1 MSITASALR
10 RSRFTIVAAIALF
23 LSGLVALLDFPA
35 TEEPFVQVRAATVE
49 AYLPGATSDR
59 IEQLVAKPI
68 EERLREVAEVKTIDT
83 VVRPGSVFIAI
94 TLRDGTAADRLPA
107 IWQRVRIKMDEVHGQ
122 LPEGISPIVIN
133 DEFARVAVRSLAL
146 TGKGYSAGQLQ
157 DWARI
162 ARDRL
167 QTVEGVERISLHGVR
182 EERVFID
189 LAPASLAAA
198 GLSYDAAAKHLAE
211 RNIVATAGEIDTGR
225 RLLALEPSGDLSGVA
240 ALAAVQ
246 IPLAGERSLPLG
258 ALGRITRQVVDPPQT
273 AVVVNG
279 QPAVVLGIS
288 MRTGLNILS
297 FAERLDTRVAEVEQA
312 LPAGMRL
319 TTITDQS
326 QVVEKDLFKVGQTFL
341 ETVAVVMLVVVM
353 FLGWRAGLVTGVIVP
368 LTVMGTLI
376 IMRLLGIE
384 LHMVSIAAI
393 IISLGLFVDN
403 GIVVVEDYQRR
414 LADGEAAD
422 VAAEAAGRTMAAPL
436 LTSSLAIIFA
446 FAPLAAGTS
455 DTAEYMRSLAI
466 VMAITLLLSLFLALT
481 VTPLMSRQYAGAHDA
496 AHDDK
501 GWLASVRRWYAG
513 KVGFIVTH
521 PLAVV
526 TAMIGLLLASFAIL
540 ATIPPQLLAAS
551 GRPQLQIP
559 VELPAGASTR
569 ASYRLAADMS
579 AVLADK
585 KRFPELT
592 GNAIYV
598 NDGGPRF
605 ILSLNPPSPAPH
617 RIYAVVNL
625 AKDADIEATLVK
637 LRDTLGSRFPAARIE
652 PKRFSLGASEAG
664 TAVFR
669 LSGLDRAE
677 LERGA
682 MALKRALAA
691 IPGVTDIR
699 DDAEGR
705 ITRLVVDIDHAKAM
719 AAGVSASA
727 VARSLETATA
737 GMPVTVLREGDV
749 LVPVVLRAPEDAR
762 TAPERLAALP
772 VFGAEGSVPLGQIAS
787 VRLASQPSVLMR
799 RDQSPVITVS
809 AHHPVLASQEIVD
822 RIAPAIE
829 KLALAPG
836 HGLELGGEIE
846 ESRVSNEGIQRYF
859 PIALMGMAALFLW
872 QFGSIR
878 KTAIIMMSI
887 PFVLI
892 GASLGLK
899 LSGEAMSFTATLGL
913 LALAG
918 IIVNN
923 AVLLLER
930 IQEERSAGLPLNEAV
945 ATAAAVRLRP
955 IVMTKL
961 ACIMGLVPLYLFG
974 GELWRPMGAAMIGG
988 LALGTLITLVL
999 IPALY
1004 ALLFRE
1010 RQAPAAA

>member
-1 MSITASALR
+1 M
-10 RSRFTIVAAIALF
+10 VAAIALF

-49 AYLPGATSDR
+49 AYLPGATTDR

-83 VVRPGSVFIAI
+83 IVRPGSVFIAI
-94 TLRDGTAADRLPA
+94 TLHDGTAADRLPA
-107 IWQRVRIKMDEVHGQ
+107 IWQRVRVKMDEVHGQ

-189 LAPASLAAA
+189 LAPAGLAAA
-198 GLSYDAAAKHLAE
+198 GLSYDAVARHLAE

-246 IPLAGERSLPLG
+246 IPLAGDRSLPLG
-258 ALGRITRQVVDPPQT
+258 ALGKITRQVADPPQT

-288 MRTGLNILS
+288 MRTGLNVLS
-297 FAERLDTRVAEVEQA
+297 FAERLDTRVAEVAQM

-368 LTVMGTLI
+368 LTVMRTMI

-414 LADGEAAD
+414 LAEGEAAD

-513 KVGFIVTH
+513 KVGFIVTR

-585 KRFPELT
+585 KRFPDLT
-592 GNAIYV
+592 GNAVYV

-625 AKDADIEATLVK
+625 AKDADIEATLIK
-637 LRDTLGSRFPAARIE
+637 LRETLGSRFPAARIE

-669 LSGLDRAE
+669 LAGPDRAE

-737 GMPVTVLREGDV
+737 GLPVTVLRQGDV

-762 TAPERLAALP
+762 TAPEQLAALP
-772 VFGAEGSVPLGQIAS
+772 VFGAEGSVPLGQIAN

-836 HGLELGGEIE
+836 HKLELGGEIE
-846 ESRVSNEGIQRYF
+846 ESRVSNEGIERYF

-1010 RQAPAAA
+1010 RQSVAAA